1 MSGSGASGDPLEIGS
16 TVITAYK
23 EQTFSNGPI
32 GGGGYNDFANSPM
45 ERNVMIENRK
55 IVSQQYGVLIN
66 DAVKAQESDYAAKR
80 ELIPA
85 DVQKKIQGDKQAK
98 GVNSEDRVASMTSE
112 IASLNQIT
120 SQTSLDIISLQ
131 VVANSFYKQ
140 NFFDRP
146 VNSFIERAAG
156 LISYRIQLP
165 EQSYLDWLASLKAAY
180 EIKRLNDVAEFAN
193 KVKLKTE
200 ESRVAAEIAAKAAA
214 DKAAADAVKKSV
226 DIEVAIKA
234 TAAFY
239 TEVAGKFGEKSATL
253 SRNLADSAKGK
264 NIRSAEDAFKAFDKY
279 KNDINKKFSA
289 KDRAAA
295 AKYIDSMD
303 FDAISKAAAKFS
315 RGFGYV
321 GPAMDFKD
329 SIVEFNKSMN
339 SGDWKPFFVKIESV
353 ALGVAATALVSAMFG
368 FIAVTP
374 LGIIAFAALI
384 SATGAAIDDKLAADL
399 NAFIKAL

>member
-23 EQTFSNGPI
+23 EQTFSSGPI

-45 ERNVMIENRK
+45 ERDVMIENRG
-55 IVSQQYGVLIN
+55 IVRQQYGVLIN

-85 DVQKKIQGDKQAK
+85 NVQKRIENDKLVK
-98 GVNSEDRVASMTSE
+98 EVNSKDRVASMTSE
-112 IASLNQIT
+112 IASLNQIV

-131 VVANSFYKQ
+131 VVANSFYRQ

-146 VNSFIERAAG
+146 INAFIERAAG

-180 EIKRLNDVAEFAN
+180 EVKRLNDVVEFAN
-193 KVKLKTE
+193 KVKLNAE
-200 ESRVAAEIAAKAAA
+200 EARVAAEIAAKAAA
-214 DKAAADAVKKSV
+214 DKAATDAAAEAVK
-226 DIEVAIKA
+226 IEDAIKF
-234 TAAFY
+234 TAAFHK
-239 TEVAGKFGEKSATL
+239 EVAGKFSEQAATL
-253 SRNLADSAKGK
+253 SRDLAESAKGK
-264 NIRSAEDAFKAFDKY
+264 KIRSAEDAFKAFDKY
-279 KNDINKKFSA
+279 KDEINKKFSA
-289 KDRAAA
+289 QDRLAA

-303 FDAISKAAAKFS
+303 FDAIGKAAAKFS
-315 RGFGYV
+315 KGFGYV

-329 SIVEFNKSMN
+329 SIVEFNKSMK
-339 SGDWKPFFVKIESV
+339 SDDWKPFFVKVESV

-374 LGIIAFAALI
+374 LGILVFALLIA
-384 SATGAAIDDKLAADL
+384 ATGAAIDDKLVANI
-399 NAFIKAL
+399 NAFIKGL